1 MNKIKQIILDQT
13 NWLEVTWVNIKNITL
28 PQEEITEGVAD
39 MVLRTQE
46 VETVIHCES
55 FGDIDEY
62 TELLKQRCTEF
73 GVELTEEH
81 LNLLAEQKANRH
93 TPTEEELAEIGRLVE
108 EQRIAGIKAEAGAII
123 KSRYSIEWQLNHP
136 RLDATYSEQ
145 YAWIDR
151 IREISNEAEAN
162 RIQLED
168 IVWG

>member
-1 MNKIKQIILDQT
+1 MNKIKQLILDQT
-13 NWLEVTWVNIKNITL
+13 NWLELTIINENN
-28 PQEEITEGVAD
+28 
-39 MVLRTQE
+39 
-46 VETVIHCES
+46 ETIHCES

-62 TELLKQRCTEF
+62 TERLKQRCTEF

-81 LNLLAEQKANRH
+81 LNILTEQKANRH
-93 TPTEEELAEIGRLVE
+93 IPTEEELAEIGRLVE
-108 EQRIAGIKAEAGAII
+108 EQRIAGIKAEAGSII

-136 RLDATYSEQ
+136 RLDEAYSEQ

-162 RIQLED
+162 VIQLED